1 MLKYDVLKEIF
12 LTALRIFVLN
22 SKQPDQ
28 FISSLCQTWVFRL
41 KSLSGARQGGREVI
55 CRYV

>member
-22 SKQPDQ
+22 SKQLDQ

-41 KSLSGARQGGREVI
+41 KSLSGARQAGREGGNL
-55 CRYV
+55 